1 MKFFRLAIL
10 ALCLLQASVVTLSQT
25 RQTRPLQPAP
35 QQLPPGALNP
45 AVQLDPCVQLVQA
58 GGVRIDLAAVAS
70 GPDTVTL
77 NWSGFPGVY
86 EISTTGPGAPFRGSA
101 TLPALQALSP
111 GGRALRLPAGPS
123 PQAPQLFPGTLTH
136 TPTLPATQYR
146 YTLTGT
152 LSDGRKACGG
162 AIVMTAAA
170 PARELRPIPV
180 NIPLG
185 PPAPVLSGWVDLHT
199 HPMSH
204 LAFGGK
210 LFHGAPDICSA
221 PSPRRDSCLVPELKS
236 LVPAADHRPI
246 PFPGQCRKDVQAMTM
261 EDALNVDAPTHG
273 DPRMSPGCGD
283 QIRHTLIGAMELFK
297 GLAPPGNR
305 HGAPFF
311 DQWPRWNDLTHQKM
325 WFEWIERARLGGLRV
340 MVALSHNSRTLGD
353 AVGPGGPISGVTDD
367 MRSSDLQ
374 IEAIKQFVAAHPDI
388 MELALNAAHVHD
400 IVQRNHIA
408 VVLGVEID
416 NIGNFKGSATETQI
430 AGEIQRLWN
439 QGVRYIFPVH
449 LTDNLFGGTA
459 IYDAQFNWANFRE
472 NGRFWDVECANRSD
486 EIGMQLKGGAN
497 YDGVLVAHLRF
508 IKLGINPTTYPPQ
521 TPACPFGHKNRFG
534 KGTPTSFE
542 GLTNAGR
549 FALRE
554 MMKRGMIID
563 IDHMNQ
569 YAVEDA
575 LRIAEAVPAGGYPLV
590 SGHSGIRN
598 PSDPHANSERMIT
611 RTQLARLACLHG
623 MLGLGTAGVDAWNWA
638 QQYTEAFN
646 EMSKPTSLC
655 ANKSWLP
662 LGRVALGTDANSL
675 VATPAPPSNRRPIQY
690 TASFQPSRS
699 GTRTWD
705 YNVDGVAHYGMFA
718 DFVQDV
724 RTATT
729 NPGMS
734 GPDLVDNH
742 LMRSADYFWR
752 MWQRIE
758 TQRSNVR

>member
-1 MKFFRLAIL
+1 M
-10 ALCLLQASVVTLSQT
+10 
-25 RQTRPLQPAP
+25 
-35 QQLPPGALNP
+35 
-45 AVQLDPCVQLVQA
+45 
-58 GGVRIDLAAVAS
+58 
-70 GPDTVTL
+70 
-77 NWSGFPGVY
+77 
-86 EISTTGPGAPFRGSA
+86 
-101 TLPALQALSP
+101 
-111 GGRALRLPAGPS
+111 
-123 PQAPQLFPGTLTH
+123 
-136 TPTLPATQYR
+136 
-146 YTLTGT
+146 
-152 LSDGRKACGG
+152 
-162 AIVMTAAA
+162 
-170 PARELRPIPV
+170 
-180 NIPLG
+180 
-185 PPAPVLSGWVDLHT
+185 
-199 HPMSH
+199 
-204 LAFGGK
+204 
-210 LFHGAPDICSA
+210 
-221 PSPRRDSCLVPELKS
+221 VPELKS
-236 LVPAADHRPI
+236 LVPAADLRPI
-246 PFPGQCRKDVQAMTM
+246 PFPGQCRKDVPAMSM
-261 EDALNVDAPTHG
+261 EEALNVDAPTHG

-283 QIRHTLIGAMELFK
+283 SLRHTLIGGMELFK

-311 DQWPRWNDLTHQKM
+311 DKWPRWNDFTHQKM
-325 WFEWIERARLGGLRV
+325 WFEWIERARAGGLRV

-374 IEAIKQFVAAHPDI
+374 IEAIKQFVAAHPDM
-388 MELALNAAHVHD
+388 MELALSAAHVHD

-416 NIGNFKGSATETQI
+416 HIGNFKGGVTDAQI
-430 AGEIQRLWN
+430 QGEIQRLYN

-472 NGRFWDVECANRSD
+472 NGRFWDVECASQAD
-486 EIGMQLKGGAN
+486 QIGMQLKGGAN
-497 YDGVLVAHLRF
+497 YDSVLVAHLRAL
-508 IKLGINPTTYPPQ
+508 KLGINPTTYPPP
-521 TPACPFGHKNRFG
+521 TPACQFGHRNAFG
-534 KGTPTSFE
+534 KATPTSSE
-542 GLTNAGR
+542 GMTNAGR

-563 IDHMNQ
+563 IDHMDQ

-590 SGHSGIRN
+590 SGHNGIRN

-611 RTQLARLACLHG
+611 RAQLARLACLRG
-623 MLGLGTAGVDAWNWA
+623 MLGLGTAGVDAWDWA
-638 QQYTEAFN
+638 QQYVDAFN
-646 EMSKPTSLC
+646 EMGKPTALC
-655 ANKSWLP
+655 SDKSWLG

-675 VATPAPPSNRRPIQY
+675 VPTPAPPRNRRPIQY
-690 TASFQPSRS
+690 TATFQPSRS
-699 GTRTWD
+699 GTKTWD

-724 RTATT
+724 RAANN